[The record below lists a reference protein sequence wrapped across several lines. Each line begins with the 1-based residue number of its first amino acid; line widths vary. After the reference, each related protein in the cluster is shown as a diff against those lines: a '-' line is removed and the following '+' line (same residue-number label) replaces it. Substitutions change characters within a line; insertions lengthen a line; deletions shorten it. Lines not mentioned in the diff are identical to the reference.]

1 MIESRARII
10 KSSDDNN
17 WLRAD
22 GVVGLGTS
30 GKDGNEEIGGDF

>member
-10 KSSDDNN
+10 KSSDDDN

-22 GVVGLGTS
+22 GVLGLGTS
-30 GKDGNEEIGGDF
+30 GKDGNEGDSGNF